1 MMGMTLIADL
11 GVAKRCIDTYRQ
23 AARAHG
29 LEPTPDHILLG
40 YNTCI
45 AETDGEAREIMR
57 EGQRYFH
64 RVLMHS
70 IRDAQRLVIQK
81 SRFFDPAHGER
92 HINRLTT
99 LKERSID
106 EMIEAGS
113 IFCGSPQSVVRQM
126 RRVRDALGNGRF
138 NINMK
143 IGNIPDAAVH
153 RGMELFRDQVLPEA
167 KDL

>member
-1 MMGMTLIADL
+1 
-11 GVAKRCIDTYRQ
+11 VHRDTD
-23 AARAHG
+23 
-29 LEPTPDHILLG
+29 E
-40 YNTCI
+40 
-45 AETDGEAREIMR
+45 EAREIMR

-113 IFCGSPQSVVRQM
+113 IFCGSPASVVKQM
-126 RRVRDALGNGRF
+126 RRVRDTLGNGRF

-153 RGMELFRDQVLPEA
+153 RGMELFRDKVLPRRRICDVHRA
-167 KDL
+167 HDRSCLPVRCTTRRAAAGRRCCTCIPPAARASRR

>member
-1 MMGMTLIADL
+1 MTLIADL
-11 GVAKRCIDTYRQ
+11 NVAKRCIEVYKQ

-29 LEPTPDHILLG
+29 LEPTPEHILLG

-45 AETDGEAREIMR
+45 ADSDEEAREIMA

-126 RRVRDALGNGRF
+126 RRVRDTLGNGRF

-143 IGNIPDAAVH
+143 IGNIPDCRRASRHGAVP
-153 RGMELFRDQVLPEA
+153 RSVLPEA
-167 KDL
+167 KDF

>member
-1 MMGMTLIADL
+1 
-11 GVAKRCIDTYRQ
+11 
-23 AARAHG
+23 
-29 LEPTPDHILLG
+29 
-40 YNTCI
+40 
-45 AETDGEAREIMR
+45 MR

-99 LKERSID
+99 LKERTID

-113 IFCGSPQSVVRQM
+113 IFCGSPQSVVKQM

-143 IGNIPDAAVH
+143 IGNIPDSAVH
-153 RGMELFRDQVLPEA
+153 RGMELFRDKVLPEA